1 MKIIAKQVPP
11 EWQESP
17 LNRFDEFP
25 EDVFVFG
32 NRHYL
37 DHTTDFFNNI
47 PRTLEDIADELEYL
61 REGKNHF
68 GDFSVILEAYTG
80 KHDYTRN
87 ERLKWIELIEKWESS
102 DEEGTIFADVLAL
115 LLGKPFNFGTIRGCS
130 QGDWQYI
137 IYPAEYG
144 REWLESF
151 EAEYFNTGAEW
162 DVYEE
167 GDEDDHYSVYCTSY
181 DPRREI
187 ASIAN
192 TTPDKV
198 ILYAFDGWDLS
209 PRYKEVRE

>member
-25 EDVFVFG
+25 EDVFIFG
-32 NRHYL
+32 NRQYN

-80 KHDYTRN
+80 KHDHTRS

-115 LLGKPFNFGTIRGCS
+115 LLGKSFKFGTIRGCC

-151 EAEYFNTGAEW
+151 EAEYFNTGTEW

-167 GDEDDHYSVYCTSY
+167 GDENDNYNIYCTSY
-181 DPRREI
+181 DPRKEI
-187 ASIAN
+187 ATIAN
-192 TTPDKV
+192 TTPDNV
-198 ILYAFDGWDLS
+198 ILYAFDEWELT
-209 PRYKEVRE
+209 PKYKEVQP